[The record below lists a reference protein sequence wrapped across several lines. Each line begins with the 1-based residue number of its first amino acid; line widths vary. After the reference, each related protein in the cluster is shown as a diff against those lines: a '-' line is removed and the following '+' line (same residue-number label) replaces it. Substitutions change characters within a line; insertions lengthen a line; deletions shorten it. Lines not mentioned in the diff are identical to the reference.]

1 MVLPVLET
9 HVSFQAHNGAICQDL
24 KAQPLHS
31 LTLGI
36 RIPRLSAAPQL
47 SVQLWESGNT
57 GWAVA
62 STTQGAW
69 VQQCSHLITRTDEA
83 CNTAI

>member
-1 MVLPVLET
+1 MVLPVFET

-36 RIPRLSAAPQL
+36 RMAAFPGFQQHPSYQCNSGSQEALAGLLLQQHKAHGFNSA
-47 SVQLWESGNT
+47 V
-57 GWAVA
+57 
-62 STTQGAW
+62 
-69 VQQCSHLITRTDEA
+69 I
-83 CNTAI
+83 